1 MEKKAQIQQKLEV
14 VKNHFEKIKATVKRN
29 QRFIWIALAMIAV
42 AVAIGFVNGKIKN
55 LPHELVY
62 VLGIIQ
68 GIIIVVLLWAATMAI
83 YLWAR
88 KKWAHTKYAIEI
100 IFVSFVV
107 LAGAIILLIGFYN
120 KGDDGAKT
128 FFEAVYTTIGNVT
141 FEGLTGDLTGYCEVA
156 FFGWAI
162 YAGLTFLSIITAKTS
177 YEAFSY
183 VKLRMSEEGKDV
195 YVFSALTEETL
206 LLAESIEKEKG
217 TENCVIV
224 FAGQSLEP
232 FDRKD
237 DLCREVMAKG
247 YAYWSFSKG
256 SKKTIAEILHLD
268 NKNAEDYE
276 RRFVIFAFE
285 SKEHIPCEEENMELV
300 FNDVE
305 ARIKKMDDIRKTE
318 NIRKKEKLIKKNK
331 LRIEYY
337 ILTKRNINYE
347 AYDYKNRQFLCK
359 YFDILESITVKGVS
373 LTEKELKSLLDNSKS
388 TGFKEYILSSK
399 QERKAIEKQKDDS
412 ALYSKWSNAQ
422 NKEYFQYILK
432 ALEKEYSNKIVINV
446 WSEASA
452 ISKEAA
458 RVASDFIVSKI
469 KSWEDEPGKGLPSVN
484 KSENKRD
491 YTKPDFNIWCLGFGP
506 TAQAIA
512 KQLYCQSTYVD
523 KNGWA
528 SLVKIDAYDKNMKEI
543 AGLFKKEHPM
553 SLFAGDLYDKTVK
566 AIAKL
571 LEKEYENSDSINSV
585 KAQKDKIDQMAYGQ
599 KNPNKALIQKEMMY
613 PLYHFHDIDCR
624 DTKFIEDFDKAIGKD
639 SSTSSQETQNENNE
653 TQQINKEDSDKAQEN
668 KTNRPDVFVIATG
681 DDYNN
686 IRVANAIIQ
695 DTVSEKIEENT
706 RQIIFINIW
715 DDKNN
720 DLVLTCGGQWDEK
733 HKHLT
738 IMHGENTI
746 LEVFLIGNNKDIYS
760 VEIVDIN
767 KPSKYHY
774 SYELVSGWIDKT
786 HNELDNTFNN
796 VIEQYNK
803 ENDNKITDEG
813 KQTIIEIAKDIIS
826 KLKEGVHQGNEL
838 EKNKENEIISW
849 LASVRRGFLGN
860 EKLEV
865 EKVDLKDPYDK
876 AKFTINILVN
886 KLKETN
892 EQGKPTEEKE
902 SIGKYNVLDIW
913 KKESNKQADLY
924 QQVIKGII
932 GDIEFD
938 KQKKEATVR
947 TYFRLSQMEHMR
959 WSRAHIVG
967 GWYYKDSETTRELL
981 KQHKCIVPYQ
991 VLKDETYLYDTMNI
1005 LMAEKQETK
1014 QSK

>member
-1 MEKKAQIQQKLEV
+1 MKKKAQIQQKLKEIK
-14 VKNHFEKIKATVKRN
+14 KNVLDTGKKIKRVAIRDVVNPCANWAKT
-29 QRFIWIALAMIAV
+29 LAPILITLGVLV
-42 AVAIGFVNGKIKN
+42 AVWFIGNHYGKG
-55 LPHELVY
+55 LY
-62 VLGIIQ
+62 FTGIIASI
-68 GIIIVVLLWAATMAI
+68 GGVFILWALTMVAYFWTRKIFAHSKYGVEAFFLATI
-83 YLWAR
+83 LL
-88 KKWAHTKYAIEI
+88 E
-100 IFVSFVV
+100 
-107 LAGAIILLIGFYN
+107 GAIISMHYYFFVSEDANTVQVGVEAAFSSIYSAIG
-120 KGDDGAKT
+120 KMA
-128 FFEAVYTTIGNVT
+128 
-141 FEGLTGDLTGYCEVA
+141 FEGMDDIGGPIIKPLFY
-156 FFGWAI
+156 GWAL
-162 YAGLTFLSIITAKTS
+162 YAGLSFLSIITAKAN
-177 YEAFSY
+177 YEFFS
-183 VKLRMSEEGKDV
+183 LIRLCLWEGGRDV

-206 LLAESIEKEKG
+206 QMAKSIEKDCIYKDG
-217 TENCVIV
+217 KRIWFKRKPRIV
-224 FAGQSLEP
+224 FAGPSLEP

-237 DLCREVMAKG
+237 DLCREVMANN
-247 YAYWSFSKG
+247 YIYWSFVKG
-256 SKKTIAEILHLD
+256 KKEKSIAECLHL
-268 NKNAEDYE
+268 NNNNFRKMK

-300 FNDVE
+300 FNDIE
-305 ARIKKMDDIRKTE
+305 ARIKKSD
-318 NIRKKEKLIKKNK
+318 N

-347 AYDYKNRQFLCK
+347 AYDYKNRELM
-359 YFDILESITVKGVS
+359 YEYY
-373 LTEKELKSLLDNSKS
+373 EKWVATDKDEEDA
-388 TGFKEYILSSK
+388 FKTYLLSSK
-399 QERKAIEKQKDDS
+399 ADRKNDTKADKELEKLK
-412 ALYSKWSNAQ
+412 
-422 NKEYFQYILK
+422 KEYFSRI
-432 ALEKEYSNKIVINV
+432 IINV

-458 RVASDFIVSKI
+458 RVASDFIVDKI
-469 KSWEDEPGKGLPSVN
+469 EGWEKYKLSSVN
-484 KSENKRD
+484 KSGEEKVRD
-491 YTKPDFNIWCLGFGP
+491 YSQPDFNIWCLGFGP

-523 KNGWA
+523 KGGWA

-553 SLFAGDLYDKTVK
+553 SLYAGE
-566 AIAKL
+566 
-571 LEKEYENSDSINSV
+571 EKNVAD
-585 KAQKDKIDQMAYGQ
+585 QKNNIDALAYGGG
-599 KNPNKALIQKEMMY
+599 NPNNELIQKEMMY
-613 PLYHFHDIDCR
+613 PLYHFHEIDCR
-624 DTKFIEDFDKAIGKD
+624 DSKFIEDFDKAIGR
-639 SSTSSQETQNENNE
+639 
-653 TQQINKEDSDKAQEN
+653 KAGEIS
-668 KTNRPDVFVIATG
+668 RPDVFVIATG

-738 IMHGENTI
+738 IKNRQNII

-760 VEIVDIN
+760 AEIVDIN

-774 SYELVSGWIDKT
+774 SYELVSGWIYKT
-786 HNELDNTFNN
+786 HKKLDETFNN

-826 KLKEGVHQGNEL
+826 KLKEGVHQGKEL

-860 EKLEV
+860 EKLESNS
-865 EKVDLKDPYDK
+865 VDLTDPLSTS
-876 AKFTINILVN
+876 KFAINALVN
-886 KLKETN
+886 KLNDNRINKK
-892 EQGKPTEEKE
+892 GKSTEEKE
-902 SIGKYNVLDIW
+902 GIYIYNTLDIW

-924 QQVIKGII
+924 HQVIKGII
-932 GDIEFD
+932 GTIELDD
-938 KQKKEATVR
+938 KNNKTLR

-991 VLKDETYLYDTMNI
+991 VLKDETYLYDTMNV